1 MCEGK
6 INANEK
12 IEKMLSLRLE
22 DLSKKS
28 FIRDWKA
35 VVNIRN
41 KEQARDAKI
50 DCVLNDLRDDG
61 SFVEASYQM
70 LDLSLHSVRIEFQL
84 SAHVH
89 KRKPLYYCF
98 FRNI

>member
-35 VVNIRN
+35 VVKIRN

-61 SFVEASYQM
+61 CFVEASYQM
-70 LDLSLHSVRIEFQL
+70 LDLSFHSVRIEF
-84 SAHVH
+84 SAV
-89 KRKPLYYCF
+89 CACS
-98 FRNI
+98 

>member
-41 KEQARDAKI
+41 KEQA
-50 DCVLNDLRDDG
+50 VL
-61 SFVEASYQM
+61 
-70 LDLSLHSVRIEFQL
+70 I
-84 SAHVH
+84 H
-89 KRKPLYYCF
+89 KRDKDWKKLQRRF
-98 FRNI
+98 FDNACGNAPFIESAWV

>member
-28 FIRDWKA
+28 SIRDWKA

-41 KEQARDAKI
+41 KEQA
-50 DCVLNDLRDDG
+50 DD
-61 SFVEASYQM
+61 
-70 LDLSLHSVRIEFQL
+70 
-84 SAHVH
+84 
-89 KRKPLYYCF
+89 
-98 FRNI
+98 NI